1 MKAILQRVTRA
12 SVRIVMGD
20 ECPGPEV
27 ERAIGTGYMVLLGVA
42 LDDDET
48 DAERIVDKVVGLR
61 VFDDDHGKMNLSI
74 GQIGGQMLV
83 VSQFTLLADTRK
95 GRRPSFSN
103 AAPPE
108 RGKAL
113 YEYVVDR
120 LRLNGITVE
129 TGEFG
134 AHMQVELVNDGPVT
148 IVLDTRDR

>member
-1 MKAILQRVTRA
+1 
-12 SVRIVMGD
+12 MGD
-20 ECPGPEV
+20 EGPGPEV
-27 ERAIGTGYMVLLGVA
+27 ERAIGAGYMVLLGVA

-61 VFDDDHGKMNLSI
+61 VFDDEHGKMNLNI

-95 GRRPSFSN
+95 GRRPSFTD

-108 RGKAL
+108 QGKAL

-120 LRLNGITVE
+120 FRLIGITVE

>member
-1 MKAILQRVTRA
+1 LKAILQRVTRA

-20 ECPGPEV
+20 EGPRPEV
-27 ERAIGTGYMVLLGVA
+27 ERAIGAGYMVLLGVA

-48 DAERIVDKVVGLR
+48 DAERIVDKVAGLR
-61 VFDDDHGKMNLSI
+61 VFDDEHGKMNLNI

-95 GRRPSFSN
+95 GRRPSFTD

-113 YEYVVDR
+113 YEYVVNR
-120 LRLNGITVE
+120 LRLNGLTVE

-134 AHMQVELVNDGPVT
+134 AHMQVELINDGPVT
-148 IVLDTRDR
+148 IVIDTRDR

>member
-1 MKAILQRVTRA
+1 
-12 SVRIVMGD
+12 MGD
-20 ECPGPEV
+20 EGPRPEV
-27 ERAIGTGYMVLLGVA
+27 ERAIETGYMVLLGVA

-120 LRLNGITVE
+120 FRLHGITVE

>member
-1 MKAILQRVTRA
+1 
-12 SVRIVMGD
+12 MGD
-20 ECPGPEV
+20 EGPRPEV
-27 ERAIGTGYMVLLGVA
+27 ERAIETGYMVLLGVA